1 MRIASLAASALL
13 VLAANLEVVRGDA
26 KRMVRGKNLGADSQ
40 IDDSV
45 RMVVAGLVCVVV

>member
-26 KRMVRGKNLGADSQ
+26 KMLRGKNPGADSQ
-40 IDDSV
+40 IEDKV
-45 RMVVAGLVCVVV
+45 CMLVALVYFV